1 MKKRYTDEQVIRI
14 LREAESREM
23 PIKDLCKRHNITEQT
38 FYRWRNKFGGMDVS
52 EARRLKELE
61 SENERLKRLVAEQL
75 LVIDGLKE
83 FSRKNEFPDGPTRSA
98 RCADPAG
105 IITTQGMSLPGLES
119 PGVGLYAQAAGKRPQ
134 PGRTVDCCVPG
145 GASLWLSNKGVP
157 AVLPLSR
164 RARDVLRNRKSVSTH
179 SSCAGG
185 FAHSRAKNPTVS
197 NGCSIKCRSK
207 SARSIVTSSRAPAAV
222 RTIECATSRY

>member
-52 EARRLKELE
+52 EARRLGELE

-145 GASLWLSNKGVP
+145 GTSLWLSPHRGLVVAGRVVCAPSVARSEAKYPQATATPP
-157 AVLPLSR
+157 A
-164 RARDVLRNRKSVSTH
+164 LRQRH
-179 SSCAGG
+179 A
-185 FAHSRAKNPTVS
+185 
-197 NGCSIKCRSK
+197 
-207 SARSIVTSSRAPAAV
+207 SARCHATQFGLELRLRA
-222 RTIECATSRY
+222 